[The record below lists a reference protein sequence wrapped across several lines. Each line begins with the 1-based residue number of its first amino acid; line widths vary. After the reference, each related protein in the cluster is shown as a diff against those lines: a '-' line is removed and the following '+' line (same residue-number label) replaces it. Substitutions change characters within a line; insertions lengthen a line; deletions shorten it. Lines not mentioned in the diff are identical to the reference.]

1 MKYLAVP
8 LAILSAGSAIGAELI
23 NYVPTR
29 LEIRGVYQMLGSYKA
44 EIHKY
49 YDTNTAIQLTA
60 ELVDKPSSSQTPM
73 QILYH
78 QNVKSGSFTYDASGP
93 IGGTVFLN
101 ANYEITVQ
109 HDRNKDDA
117 ADISYIDSGQTNLFL
132 PSKGSS
138 DPQRFVVRCPAL
150 RNIRGEVGADLMKL
164 GATLNISPTTGV
176 TVYNQRLV
184 SFTCLWHLQPVY
196 NLDLTIEKTEMSIVG
211 AVGSS
216 PKTINNLTL
225 TGNGGAVQITID
237 NPSPKEIST
246 TFSETVPNALTTTS
260 TPTMGG
266 TTVPF
271 YVNVLNTR
279 AGTRTYTVR
288 FTAAYI

>member
-29 LEIRGVYQMLGSYKA
+29 LEIHGVYQMLGSYKA

-49 YDTNTAIQLTA
+49 FDTNTPIQLTVDF
-60 ELVDKPSSSQTPM
+60 VDKPSSSKTPM
-73 QILYH
+73 IIKYPH
-78 QNVKSGSFTYDASGP
+78 NVKSGSFTYDSSGP

-101 ANYEITVQ
+101 DNYEITVQ
-109 HDRNKDDA
+109 HDRNKDDS
-117 ADISYIDSGQTNLFL
+117 ADISYIHSGQTNLFL
-132 PSKGSS
+132 PYRGSS
-138 DPQRFVVRCPAL
+138 DNQRFVVRCPAL
-150 RNIRGEVGADLMKL
+150 RNIRGEIGANLMKL
-164 GATLNISPTTGV
+164 GATVNIQPTTGV

-196 NLDLTIEKTEMSIVG
+196 NLDVTIEKTEMSIVG

-216 PKTINNLTL
+216 PKTINKLIL

-246 TFSETVPNALTTTS
+246 TFSETDPNALTTTS

-271 YVNVLNTR
+271 YVHVQNTR

-288 FTAAYI
+288 FSAAYI

>member
-29 LEIRGVYQMLGSYKA
+29 LEIRGDYEMLGSYKA

-49 YDTNTAIQLTA
+49 FDTNTPIQLTV
-60 ELVDKPSSSQTPM
+60 EFVDKPSSSKTPM
-73 QILYH
+73 IIKYPHNL
-78 QNVKSGSFTYDASGP
+78 KSGNFTYDSSGP

-101 ANYEITVQ
+101 DNYEITLQ
-109 HDRNKDDA
+109 HDRTKDDSA
-117 ADISYIDSGQTNLFL
+117 EISYIHSGQTNLFL
-132 PSKGSS
+132 PSKGSR
-138 DPQRFVVRCPAL
+138 DNQRFVVRCPEL
-150 RNIRGEVGADLMKL
+150 RNIRGESGADFMKL
-164 GATLNISPTTGV
+164 GATVNIQPTTGV
-176 TVYNQRLV
+176 TLTNQRLV

-196 NLDLTIEKTEMSIVG
+196 NLDLTIEKTEMSIVA

-216 PKTINNLTL
+216 PKTINKLTL
-225 TGNGGAVQITID
+225 TGNGGPVEITID

-246 TFSETVPNALTTTS
+246 TFSETDPNALTTTS
-260 TPTMGG
+260 TPTMEG

-271 YVNVLNTR
+271 YVNVQNTR

-288 FTAAYI
+288 FSAAYI